1 MNLLL
6 KILLPII
13 LIFFIIICSIYY
25 YNEQAE
31 AQRQL
36 SESRLQQAEAEAQ
49 RQLAYQQSSIE
60 LQLLQQAEAQIQ
72 LENSIYNKSLD
83 DLKKLETTNANMKKV
98 WDNQQIKIKEYENA
112 IKIEFEIQEIDKI
125 NDSKK
130 KSALESVQ
138 RSYTAFLHIQN
149 SINKTFNDIF
159 NESNIN
165 NKIIYSNKLTKLY
178 DDAKKVYNTYSN
190 VLSSYN
196 RILDG
201 EKLEAKKK
209 LDEITAQNKLY
220 EDEKKYAVLSSGQ
233 CLIDYKNNNWRNNN
247 CITNGG
253 QFESVDAHKFCLD
266 ISNLSLRDQAPIY
279 DKNNVTLK
287 HNASTSFVS
296 DKWHLVNFH
305 NFCVNTDGNVVAT
318 KKDGTIAWQT
328 KTSDNPNAYLKINT
342 DGTLVLYKSDKTILK
357 KIWPVT

>member
-13 LIFFIIICSIYY
+13 LIFFIIIYSIYY

-130 KSALESVQ
+130 KV
-138 RSYTAFLHIQN
+138 H
-149 SINKTFNDIF
+149 
-159 NESNIN
+159 
-165 NKIIYSNKLTKLY
+165 
-178 DDAKKVYNTYSN
+178 
-190 VLSSYN
+190 
-196 RILDG
+196 
-201 EKLEAKKK
+201 
-209 LDEITAQNKLY
+209 
-220 EDEKKYAVLSSGQ
+220 
-233 CLIDYKNNNWRNNN
+233 
-247 CITNGG
+247 
-253 QFESVDAHKFCLD
+253 
-266 ISNLSLRDQAPIY
+266 
-279 DKNNVTLK
+279 
-287 HNASTSFVS
+287 
-296 DKWHLVNFH
+296 
-305 NFCVNTDGNVVAT
+305 
-318 KKDGTIAWQT
+318 
-328 KTSDNPNAYLKINT
+328 
-342 DGTLVLYKSDKTILK
+342 
-357 KIWPVT
+357 

>member
-13 LIFFIIICSIYY
+13 LIFFIIIYSIYY

-36 SESRLQQAEAEAQ
+36 SESRLQQQAEAQRQLSEIRLQQQAEAQ

-130 KSALESVQ
+130 KV
-138 RSYTAFLHIQN
+138 H
-149 SINKTFNDIF
+149 
-159 NESNIN
+159 
-165 NKIIYSNKLTKLY
+165 
-178 DDAKKVYNTYSN
+178 
-190 VLSSYN
+190 
-196 RILDG
+196 
-201 EKLEAKKK
+201 
-209 LDEITAQNKLY
+209 
-220 EDEKKYAVLSSGQ
+220 
-233 CLIDYKNNNWRNNN
+233 
-247 CITNGG
+247 
-253 QFESVDAHKFCLD
+253 
-266 ISNLSLRDQAPIY
+266 
-279 DKNNVTLK
+279 
-287 HNASTSFVS
+287 
-296 DKWHLVNFH
+296 
-305 NFCVNTDGNVVAT
+305 
-318 KKDGTIAWQT
+318 
-328 KTSDNPNAYLKINT
+328 
-342 DGTLVLYKSDKTILK
+342 
-357 KIWPVT
+357 